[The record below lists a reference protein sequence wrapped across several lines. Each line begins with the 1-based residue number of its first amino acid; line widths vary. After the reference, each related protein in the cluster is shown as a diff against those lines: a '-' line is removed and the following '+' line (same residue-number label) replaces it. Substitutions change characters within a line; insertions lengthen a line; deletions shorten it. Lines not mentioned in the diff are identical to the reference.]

1 MAMIVASACHR
12 SPVAMSRA
20 SMSERVAR
28 NSHMSAYILQS
39 LLPYFLS
46 TRFLTCSRRTFRTSQ
61 MATNWTSFSGSIQP
75 RSHSPRAP
83 VPMAPSTIRS
93 LGATAPPRPSAD
105 AGTMVGASTAA
116 PAAAAV
122 CRHSLRVIRV
132 VDVVFL
138 VDLVPLIASPP
149 LRIPEE
155 SHNDLLAKAPLGD
168 HGLAIPSGLSLLQP
182 RVSNDPPRQLV
193 RTRTSWSYWIIH
205 HGLEQKAQERN
216 SQTSWSSL
224 LMPGV
229 ILPSPPS

>member
-1 MAMIVASACHR
+1 
-12 SPVAMSRA
+12 
-20 SMSERVAR
+20 MSERVAR
-28 NSHMSAYILQS
+28 NSRMSAYILQS

-46 TRFLTCSRRTFRTSQ
+46 TSFLTCSRRTFRTSQ

-75 RSHSPRAP
+75 RSNSPRAP
-83 VPMAPSTIRS
+83 IPMAPSTIRS

-149 LRIPEE
+149 LRIPGV
-155 SHNDLLAKAPLGD
+155 SHNDLLAK
-168 HGLAIPSGLSLLQP
+168 
-182 RVSNDPPRQLV
+182 DPPRGPRTCDPIWSFSPTAPGAQRPSV
-193 RTRTSWSYWIIH
+193 STRTDADNLVVLGSSWIGTES
-205 HGLEQKAQERN
+205 ARPD
-216 SQTSWSSL
+216 SQA
-224 LMPGV
+224 
-229 ILPSPPS
+229 